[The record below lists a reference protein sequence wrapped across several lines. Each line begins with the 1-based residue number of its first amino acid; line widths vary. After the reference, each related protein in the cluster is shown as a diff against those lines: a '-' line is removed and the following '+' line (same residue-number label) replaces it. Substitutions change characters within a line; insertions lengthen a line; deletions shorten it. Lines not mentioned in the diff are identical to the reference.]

1 MSRPRSAPSKARP
14 AARGGAAA
22 RPGRPGVFVSTP
34 KSDIYV
40 VMLSIALGAMFIGSL
55 LLVMILS
62 RYDFKLK
69 VAGLSPAPQAVA
81 ASQLEEIVTALL

>member
-1 MSRPRSAPSKARP
+1 MSRPRSARSNAP
-14 AARGGAAA
+14 AGRGTPARG
-22 RPGRPGVFVSTP
+22 GRPGVFVSTP

-40 VMLSIALGAMFIGSL
+40 VMLSIALGAMFLGSL

-69 VAGLSPAPQAVA
+69 VAGLDALPRAT
-81 ASQLEEIVTALL
+81 SQLPLEKSVTVLL